1 VRLAALRMLRA
12 AGTGDTEDILRA
24 SLEIRSA
31 TDEVAEVSLL
41 WEYDA
46 AAMWARWTRESAPL
60 PEQADAHQ
68 RAVVALYRLAGVQLT
83 RNYSELALRRL
94 SAGLAAHA
102 AYALARTDRAADAAV
117 AAETGR
123 AVLLALAL
131 ETKRPPLPD
140 TVDQGLRDR
149 FAAAA
154 ARLARAETD
163 VLNDASARPIGAEQL
178 WPTPR

>member
-1 VRLAALRMLRA
+1 
-12 AGTGDTEDILRA
+12 
-24 SLEIRSA
+24 
-31 TDEVAEVSLL
+31 
-41 WEYDA
+41 
-46 AAMWARWTRESAPL
+46 
-60 PEQADAHQ
+60 
-68 RAVVALYRLAGVQLT
+68 
-83 RNYSELALRRL
+83 
-94 SAGLAAHA
+94 
-102 AYALARTDRAADAAV
+102 V